1 MLPVLPVADKSVPVA
16 ASAPDVMRRDVH
28 RLIKSLQQDSSLKV
42 WSLIVTFFG
51 DAIVARGGN
60 VSART
65 VQTVLSGMGI
75 GAGAVRTAFS
85 RLASDQWIFRHKIGR
100 ESFYE
105 LVVDGYQPFKSAS
118 VRIYSPSHSSM
129 DLQNKR
135 NWTVAVKNPATKTN
149 SISVSG
155 DGMRI
160 TSNCW
165 LFDTIKPD
173 TKKKLQRDGF
183 MLLTGDLADLPE
195 WVTDKLLPNTVSQGY
210 VLLEQ
215 RFSSI
220 KRADKL
226 EPLESLVLRCL
237 LIHQWRRLLLRS
249 QALPSEM
256 LPDTWPE
263 TRCREFVSNLYH
275 MLLPGSEAWLDE
287 YAACADGPLPA
298 PSVDVRLRF
307 TENFNNN

>member
-1 MLPVLPVADKSVPVA
+1 MLPVLSVADKSVPVA
-16 ASAPDVMRRDVH
+16 AGAPNVMCRDVD

-51 DAIVARGGN
+51 DAVVARGGN

-85 RLASDQWIFRHKIGR
+85 RLAGDQWIVRQKIGR

-105 LVVDGYQPFKSAS
+105 LALDGYQPFKSAS
-118 VRIYSPSHSSM
+118 VRIYSPSATPVDLSSNR
-129 DLQNKR
+129 D
-135 NWTVAVKNPATKTN
+135 WTVAVKNPAINTN
-149 SISVSG
+149 NVSVPG

-173 TKKKLQRDGF
+173 IKKQLQRDGF
-183 MLLTGDLADLPE
+183 MLLTGHLEEFPE

-210 VLLEQ
+210 ALLKQ

-220 KRADKL
+220 KGADKL
-226 EPLESLVLRCL
+226 APLESLVLRCL
-237 LIHQWRRLLLRS
+237 LIHQWRRLLLRT

-256 LPDTWPE
+256 LPDSWPE
-263 TRCREFVSNLYH
+263 TQCREFVSNLYH
-275 MLLPGSEAWLDE
+275 KLLSGSEAWLDE
-287 YAACADGPLPA
+287 YAACADGPMPA

-307 TENFNNN
+307 TERFNNN